1 MLYIVLLIAAC
12 ILASCTNTR
21 YLSDYEYALYRQT
34 IDITMSDSTDVPP
47 EVSAALK
54 KSKSY
59 LLQKPNSNLLIFG
72 RVGMYVYNWAS
83 PSDSTFWGNYWRRIG
98 QATSVYDESKAYR
111 SAQQLQQLLESKGCF
126 GSKVTF
132 DTVDIKESRRKRDIS
147 IGYHIQA
154 TQRYVIDE
162 VAYRTDNGIITKMLD
177 EWRSNS
183 PLKVGDYYDQEV
195 LAAERTRI
203 VSYLRESGYF
213 YASGENVSFL
223 VDTTY
228 MSGHLSIDVI
238 VDGKGLKVYH
248 INNVNIYPNSTANLR
263 GASHD
268 FDTLIYNY
276 PGATRRIDL
285 QYIYDRPMSIRPQT
299 ISRAMSVFPGMTY
312 RPRYIADTYNSLLG
326 LRTFKYINIEF
337 AESPSSTDSLPL
349 VDAHIRL
356 INATMQRLSLS
367 FEITNASPLGS
378 SDSSSFLSGGNLGL
392 QTSLEYQHKNIFGG
406 AELLRVKSSMLLELP
421 KLIFRRSGTG
431 FYDNFS
437 AFEADLDI
445 SLDMPVFLLP
455 WANSIRF
462 YRTKPHTLVSVG
474 GSYQYR
480 YYYERVLANTAFGYT
495 WRYNKNVSH
504 QLLPVE
510 MTFVRILNL
519 DGNFL
524 ARLNQ
529 LSDLRL
535 KYQYSSHFILDARY
549 DFSYSNQV
557 LGSRRN
563 FSILHLSFETAGNLL
578 AGIGDIAG
586 IETDSNGVRQILG
599 VPYAQYVR
607 LGTEWTRYHYIG
619 AKSSLVARL
628 LLGIGLP
635 YGNSISMPYEKSFFG
650 GGPTT
655 MRAWQLRHLGP
666 GSYYGSEDM
675 LERVGDLQLVLN
687 LEGRFPIAGIF
698 EGAVFADMGNVWL
711 LNASEQYSGGEI
723 KWNSIPSE
731 VAVGIGLGLRVSVSI
746 ATLRLDL
753 GIPFYDPGY
762 AASYRFRPP
771 HWHFNQIVTNFGI
784 NYPF

>member
-1 MLYIVLLIAAC
+1 MLAVVA
-12 ILASCTNTR
+12 ASCTNTR
-21 YLSDYEYALYRQT
+21 YLADDEYALYRQVV
-34 IDITMSDSTDVPP
+34 DISMADSSDVTP

-59 LLQKPNSNLLIFG
+59 MLQKPNSKILFLG
-72 RVGMYVYNWAS
+72 RVGMYIYNWAS
-83 PSDSTFWGNYWRRIG
+83 PSDSTFWGNYWRRTG
-98 QATSVYDESKAYR
+98 QATVVYDENKAYR

-126 GSKVTF
+126 GSKVSF
-132 DTVDIKESRRKRDIS
+132 DTLDTKITRRKRDIT
-147 IGYHIQA
+147 IGYHVAA
-154 TQRYVIDE
+154 TKRHVIDE
-162 VAYRTDNGIITKMLD
+162 VLYRTDNSTIAKMLD
-177 EWRSNS
+177 EWRSDS
-183 PLKVGDYYDQEV
+183 PIRVGDYYDQEN
-195 LAAERTRI
+195 LAAERARLA
-203 VSYLRESGYF
+203 SNLRESGF
-213 YASGENVSFL
+213 FHASGENISFL

-228 MSGHLSIDVI
+228 LSGHLSIDVV
-238 VDGKGLKVYH
+238 VDGSALKIYH
-248 INNVNIYPNSTANLR
+248 INNIDIFPNSTANLR
-263 GASHD
+263 EATRQ

-276 PGATRRIDL
+276 PGARRRIDL
-285 QYIYDRPMSIRPQT
+285 HYIYDRPMSIRPQT
-299 ISRAMSVFPGMTY
+299 ISRSLSIFPGMTY
-312 RPRYIADTYNSLLG
+312 RPRYITDTYNSLLG

-337 AESPSSTDSLPL
+337 TESPSSTDTLPL

-356 INATMQRLSLS
+356 INSTMQRLSLS
-367 FEITNASPLGS
+367 FELTNASPLGS
-378 SDSSSFLSGGNLGL
+378 SDSSSFLLGGNLGL
-392 QTSLEYQHKNIFGG
+392 QTSLEYQHKNLFGG

-421 KLIFRRSGTG
+421 KLIFRQSGQG

-437 AFEADLDI
+437 AFEADLEL
-445 SLDMPVFLLP
+445 SLDMPIFLLP
-455 WANSIRF
+455 FANGIRF
-462 YRTKPHTLVSVG
+462 YRTKPHTLLTLG

-480 YYYERVLANTAFGYT
+480 YYYERILANTSFGYN
-495 WRYNKNVSH
+495 WRWNKNVSH
-504 QLLPVE
+504 QLLPIE

-519 DGNFL
+519 DANFL

-535 KYQYSSHFILDARY
+535 KYQYSSHFILDGRY
-549 DFSYSNQV
+549 DYTYSNQV
-557 LGSRRN
+557 YGSRSN

-578 AGIGDIAG
+578 AGIGAIAG
-586 IETDSNGVRQILG
+586 IEADSNGVRQVLG

-607 LGTEWTRYHYIG
+607 LGGEWTRYHYIG
-619 AKSSLVARL
+619 DKSSLGARI
-628 LLGIGLP
+628 LLGIGIP

-687 LEGRFPIAGIF
+687 LEGRFPIAGVF

-711 LNASEQYSGGEI
+711 LNSSEQYPGGEI
-723 KWNSIPSE
+723 KLKSLPSE

-746 ATLRLDL
+746 ATLRLDF

-762 AASYRFRPP
+762 ALSHRFRPP